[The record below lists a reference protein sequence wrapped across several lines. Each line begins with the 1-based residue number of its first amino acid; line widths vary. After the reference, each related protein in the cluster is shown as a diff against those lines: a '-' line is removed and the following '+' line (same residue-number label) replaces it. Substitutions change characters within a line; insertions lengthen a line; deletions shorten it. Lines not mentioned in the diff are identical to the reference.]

1 MQMVDLKQRA
11 ENRRKVWGW
20 ALFLCV
26 VAMTI
31 GCSRLVIEVLV
42 RDVTALAVFAR

>member
-1 MQMVDLKQRA
+1 MQMVDLEQRA

-31 GCSRLVIEVLV
+31 GCSRLVIEVFV
-42 RDVTALAVFAR
+42 RSDTALAVFAR

>member
-1 MQMVDLKQRA
+1 
-11 ENRRKVWGW
+11 
-20 ALFLCV
+20 
-26 VAMTI
+26 MTI